1 MSKGRNNPMR
11 RRPGFRPDIWL
22 QRHLQVALASLGRLT
37 HAPLGTLMT
46 AAVIGIALALPIGLH
61 VMLNNLQNVSGGW
74 ESGASISLFLKQ
86 EISDKQ
92 AAALSKKLRL
102 HQRIKSIQVI
112 SKASAMAEFRRLSG
126 FGDALET
133 LDSNPL
139 PALLVILPKDEYST
153 PETAQLLVRELG
165 LLPETDIVQLD
176 LQWVRR
182 LQAITEIAQ
191 RAVLVLA
198 TLLGLAVLLI
208 IGNTIR
214 LEIQN
219 RHAEIEITKLIG
231 ATNGF
236 IRRPFLYT
244 GLWYGLFGGI
254 IAWLLVAI
262 SILLISGPVAQLAML
277 YQSAF
282 DLSSLDITT
291 TLLLLAG
298 SAGLG
303 LLGSWIAVGRHLSAI
318 EPS

>member
-1 MSKGRNNPMR
+1 M
-11 RRPGFRPDIWL
+11 
-22 QRHLQVALASLGRLT
+22 
-37 HAPLGTLMT
+37 
-46 AAVIGIALALPIGLH
+46 
-61 VMLNNLQNVSGGW
+61 
-74 ESGASISLFLKQ
+74 
-86 EISDKQ
+86 
-92 AAALSKKLRL
+92 
-102 HQRIKSIQVI
+102 
-112 SKASAMAEFRRLSG
+112 
-126 FGDALET
+126 
-133 LDSNPL
+133 
-139 PALLVILPKDEYST
+139 
-153 PETAQLLVRELG
+153 
-165 LLPETDIVQLD
+165 
-176 LQWVRR
+176 
-182 LQAITEIAQ
+182 
-191 RAVLVLA
+191 LVLA

-291 TLLLLAG
+291 TLLLLSG

-303 LLGSWIAVGRHLSAI
+303 LLGSWIAVGRHLSEI